1 MTLNSLRIILTTQR
15 LLFRFTK
22 AIRAYQDRFKSEAE
36 ISAMIAADESQNQA
50 SNIEKKLD
58 ICIKIKQLPK
68 SKVKALQAF
77 LDGLGVEFDV
87 DVME

>member
-1 MTLNSLRIILTTQR
+1 
-15 LLFRFTK
+15 
-22 AIRAYQDRFKSEAE
+22 
-36 ISAMIAADESQNQA
+36 MIASDESQNQA
-50 SNIEKKLD
+50 INIEKKLD

-87 DVME
+87 EVME